1 MRKGAKVMKDLAYYN
16 GVYTPYDAAC
26 IPLSDRSIFFS
37 DAVYDVIIGSGKK
50 PYQLDEHIERLLS
63 NAKRIGLVNLPT
75 KSEIFD
81 VVENLLSDAD
91 RDDFLLYIQLS
102 ANNERRNHARDDSEV
117 NLLITVT
124 GCELPRELATI
135 KAITLPDMRHSFC
148 NLKTTSLLPAILSVE
163 ESQRRGADIAV
174 FHKNQNVTECSYANI
189 SLMKNGTL
197 ITHPLDTD
205 ILPGITQENLIGIC
219 KKVGIPHIS
228 RNFTL
233 DELYDADAVMITS
246 TTKLIKICTE
256 VDGRQLTPKNLD
268 TIKTL
273 FDELKGDLYNKID
286 KKCAN

>member
-1 MRKGAKVMKDLAYYN
+1 MKDLAYYN

-37 DAVYDVIIGSGKK
+37 DAVYDVIIGSGKI
-50 PYQLDEHIERLLS
+50 PYQFDEHIDRLLS
-63 NAKRIGLVNLPT
+63 NAERIGLVNTPT
-75 KSEIFD
+75 KSDLYEI
-81 VVENLLSDAD
+81 VEKLLLDANA
-91 RDDFLLYIQLS
+91 DDFLLYVQLS
-102 ANNERRNHARDDSEV
+102 GNNERRNHARDNSEV
-117 NLLITVT
+117 NLLVTVT
-124 GCELPRELATI
+124 GCELPRKLGTI

-163 ESQRRGADIAV
+163 EANRRKADIAI
-174 FHKNQNVTECSYANI
+174 FHKNRIVTECSYANI
-189 SLMKNGTL
+189 SIMKNKSL
-197 ITHPLDTD
+197 ITHPFDAD
-205 ILPGITQENLIGIC
+205 ILPGITQKNLIEACIKHGIT
-219 KKVGIPHIS
+219 HLS
-228 RNFTL
+228 RSFTL